1 MADQLTE
8 EQIVELKEAFELF
21 DKNKDGTISAKEL
34 GIVMRSFGQNPK
46 EEDLEKID
54 ILTSE
59 KLLNLS
65 KGSVLCLRN
74 IYFKLRQKL

>member
-1 MADQLTE
+1 MFDQLDSL
-8 EQIVELKEAFELF
+8 QFGDNQDFERL
-21 DKNKDGTISAKEL
+21 DGE
-34 GIVMRSFGQNPK
+34 K

-54 ILTSE
+54 ILKSE

-74 IYFKLRQKL
+74 IYFKLRQNL

>member
-1 MADQLTE
+1 MFDQLDNLQFGDNQDFERLDE
-8 EQIVELKEAFELF
+8 E
-21 DKNKDGTISAKEL
+21 
-34 GIVMRSFGQNPK
+34 K